1 MIPTTGLWTTT
12 QQQQRKRK
20 RKPKN
25 ASVLLFTLCIER
37 TSCSQLSLKMFLWFH
52 NFRIFVPFW
61 KLTLVVVNTIIRLDD
76 EANAIF
82 IFDYI
87 YMKSTWLRS
96 RRYPARFSR
105 DLTLVSETVPLKS
118 KIKLLYIYRSYLT
131 YISYKMMKRLFHQLP
146 YLGSSFHTS
155 SMCEFTEF
163 RPVA

>member
-1 MIPTTGLWTTT
+1 MYHNTNHLCSMIPTTGLWTTT

-87 YMKSTWLRS
+87 FYYIIFFVS
-96 RRYPARFSR
+96 RQYPYA
-105 DLTLVSETVPLKS
+105 
-118 KIKLLYIYRSYLT
+118 SYLSVVACKRQCYQLT
-131 YISYKMMKRLFHQLP
+131 VMNESYAINDSIFTFNILLQTMTINVMMMFWW
-146 YLGSSFHTS
+146 
-155 SMCEFTEF
+155 
-163 RPVA
+163 